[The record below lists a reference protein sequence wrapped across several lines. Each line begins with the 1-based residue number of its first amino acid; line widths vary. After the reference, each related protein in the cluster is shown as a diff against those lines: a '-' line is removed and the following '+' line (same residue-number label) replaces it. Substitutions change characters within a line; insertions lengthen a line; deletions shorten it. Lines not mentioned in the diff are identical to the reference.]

1 MCVMRRF
8 LPVLLA
14 LVLIV
19 PAGAAR
25 QPVRARH
32 GMVVAMEALAA
43 DVGVGVLQKGG
54 NAVDAAVAVGF
65 ALAVTHPFAGNL
77 GGGGYMLIRLADGRA
92 TFIDFRERAPE
103 KASRDMYLDA
113 QGNLTRASIEGW
125 RSSGVPGTV
134 RGFEVAVNKYG
145 RKTWA
150 ENMAPA
156 IVLASKGFPLSY
168 ALAEGLK
175 GSRSLGGDPESTRI
189 FQKGGAFYEMG
200 ETLVQP
206 DLAGTLARISAN
218 GASEFYE
225 GETATRLAGEMAK
238 HGGLISRSDLANYRA
253 IERTPLQGTYK
264 GYTVITAPPSS
275 SGGIALLEM
284 LGILDGTGYEKGGLG
299 SASVIHY
306 QAEAMR
312 RAYADRNEYVGDP
325 DFVKV
330 PIAGL
335 LAPDYLARL
344 RGTIDPERATPSA
357 EVRPGRPAGSESQE
371 TTHYSVVDS
380 EGNAVAVTY
389 TLNGGY
395 GNGITVPGLGFLL
408 NNEMDDFSAKPG
420 SANMFGLVQGE
431 RNAIQPGKR
440 PLSSMTPTILLRDGK
455 LFMTAGAP
463 GGSRISTAVMQ
474 VILNVVDFGMN
485 VQDAIDAPRV
495 HHQWQPDRLS
505 LERGISPD
513 TVAILKARGYE
524 VDYSPGVVL
533 AQVAAIVS
541 DGGWLQGGSDG
552 RSATGKAV
560 GY

>member
-1 MCVMRRF
+1 MRRF